1 MVPYDLKPYIG
12 LKASFLSNK
21 MPGNILTQYTVVNVS
36 MQTDESNKMFKA
48 EIVLRRM
55 PMYHLTKTYV
65 PTFTLL
71 VIVELTLFFDESHL
85 QVSKLFNI
93 YSGSHLGQRETYHNN

>member
-12 LKASFLSNK
+12 LNASFLSNK
-21 MPGNILTQYTVVNVS
+21 MPGNILTQYRVLNVS
-36 MQTDESNKMFKA
+36 IQTDQFNKMFKA

-85 QVSKLFNI
+85 QVS
-93 YSGSHLGQRETYHNN
+93 

>member
-12 LKASFLSNK
+12 LNASFLSNK

-36 MQTDESNKMFKA
+36 IQTDESNKMFKA

-55 PMYHLTKTYV
+55 PMYHLTKTFV

-85 QVSKLFNI
+85 QVS
-93 YSGSHLGQRETYHNN
+93 